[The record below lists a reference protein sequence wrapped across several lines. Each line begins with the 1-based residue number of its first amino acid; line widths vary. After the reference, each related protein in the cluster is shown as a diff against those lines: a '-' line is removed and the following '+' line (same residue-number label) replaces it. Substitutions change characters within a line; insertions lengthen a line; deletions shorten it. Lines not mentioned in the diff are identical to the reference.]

1 MDAATFLGLVQ
12 NAALLLAVAFVFD
25 VVASRWRT
33 EQSSFQQATVGLAIG
48 AIGITIMMTPWTF
61 MPGIVFDTRSVLIG
75 LSGLFFGSLS
85 AAIAMIMTAIFRFYQ
100 GGIGAW
106 TGIAVILTSGLIG
119 IAWRRFRRRP
129 LAEIAW
135 WELYLFGMVVHLG
148 MLGMMLTLPW
158 ATALRV
164 LSNITLPVILIY
176 PLATALLGVLMV
188 NRLRHKQVDD
198 ALRESEKRYRALIEN
213 AGDIMFKTDATGHF
227 TFVNQAG
234 RRIAGYDEQEVIG
247 KEYWSLLRPD
257 VREDAIRFFG
267 LQFVKG
273 QQNTYSEFPIISKD
287 GREIWLGQNTSLLVE
302 DGVVSGFQA
311 TARDITDRKKVEEA
325 LQESEER
332 FRTLSDKTPLGM
344 TLIGIDGRYEYMNPA
359 FMKIFGY
366 DLSDIPTGMEW
377 FRTAFPDPENRQ
389 KAIAAWK
396 EDLNNYPNLEIRPR
410 IYEVSCKGGGLRTI
424 LFRSVA
430 LPSGKQFIIYEDIT
444 DREQAEKQLK
454 DTLESLRKAMGATT
468 QVMAAAVEARDPYTA
483 GHQTR
488 SANLARAIAT
498 EMELPQ
504 DMIEG
509 IRVAGSIHDIGK
521 LSIPAEI
528 LSKPTKLSDLE
539 FALIKEHARRGF
551 EMLKDVESPWPLAEI
566 VYQHHERIDG
576 SGYPRNLK
584 GEEICL
590 EARILTVADVVEAMA
605 SHRPYRPG
613 LGIDVALNEIEK
625 NSGIFYDST
634 VADACVRLFREK
646 DFKLDEA

>member
-12 NAALLLAVAFVFD
+12 NAALLLAVAFIFD

-33 EQSSFQQATVGLAIG
+33 EQSSFQQVTVGLAIG

-85 AAIAMIMTAIFRFYQ
+85 AAIAVIMTAIFRFYQ

-164 LSNITLPVILIY
+164 LSNITLPVMLIY

-257 VREDAIRFFG
+257 VREDAIKFFG
-267 LQFVKG
+267 RQFVKG
-273 QQNTYSEFPIISKD
+273 QHNTYSEFPIISKD
-287 GREIWLGQNTSLLVE
+287 GHEIWLGQNTSLLVE

-311 TARDITDRKKVEEA
+311 TARDITDRKKAEEA

-344 TLIGIDGRYEYMNPA
+344 SLVSVDGRYEYVNPA
-359 FMKIFGY
+359 FVKIFGY
-366 DLSDIPTGMEW
+366 DLFDIPTGMEW
-377 FRTAFPDPENRQ
+377 FRMAFPNPENR
-389 KAIAAWK
+389 KKVIAAWK

-483 GHQTR
+483 GHQIR

-584 GEEICL
+584 GEDICL

-625 NSGIFYDST
+625 NSGICYDSA

-646 DFKLDEA
+646 DFKLEEA